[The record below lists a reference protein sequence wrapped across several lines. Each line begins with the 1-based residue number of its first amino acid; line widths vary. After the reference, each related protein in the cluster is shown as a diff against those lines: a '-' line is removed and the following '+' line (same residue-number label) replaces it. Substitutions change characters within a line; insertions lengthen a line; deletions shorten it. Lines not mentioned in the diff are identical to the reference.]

1 MTSSPAYSY
10 MSPGGGRLNVDSPSL
25 SQRQS
30 SAAPQQSA
38 QSQRY
43 SNENTYIFRKLTEF
57 EKELSQLTKSI
68 QRYDPEPEIASVLLN
83 TADEIDQEINQLEV
97 LHNLKCDQVLN
108 QNSETHLLNQSM
120 RNILISLSECRKELN
135 DLPKL
140 SIKDAENYKN
150 SNDIQIEKEKVNN
163 KTVDIQQ
170 TNEILRYAM
179 KLAKFSKIPRLYNGF
194 LLPNN
199 FIWPGDDNMRR
210 GMLAVASSM
219 GQKLIDAENGGA
231 EPVKAEGLGDAEMK
245 EDVKEEHG
253 GHSDLEDDLLP
264 TKETTAVSDGTSATS
279 GTGNAKKDAAS
290 VMADLDLF
298 DSDED

>member
-1 MTSSPAYSY
+1 
-10 MSPGGGRLNVDSPSL
+10 
-25 SQRQS
+25 
-30 SAAPQQSA
+30 
-38 QSQRY
+38 
-43 SNENTYIFRKLTEF
+43 
-57 EKELSQLTKSI
+57 
-68 QRYDPEPEIASVLLN
+68 
-83 TADEIDQEINQLEV
+83 
-97 LHNLKCDQVLN
+97 
-108 QNSETHLLNQSM
+108 M

-253 GHSDLEDDLLP
+253 DHSDLEDDLLP

-279 GTGNAKKDAAS
+279 GTGTAKKDAAS